1 MKTSKRGTKVKL
13 LDYFRVYTTWQEFW
27 GNGDTYECEKVF
39 LVKAASVKCAIKEV
53 TAQWKASKEYI
64 WENFEIVSIEHIS
77 SSEIEMK
84 LAIAPPMLKRDF
96 FAIIEVNSNGN
107 NRFYDRLFSDLE
119 DAERVCFD
127 LNLKNDGTTWHVV
140 KQVTQTTEISDL
152 EK

>member
-1 MKTSKRGTKVKL
+1 MKTSKRGTKVKP
-13 LDYFRVYTTWQEFW
+13 LDYFRVRTTWQEIC
-27 GNGDTYECEKVF
+27 GNGDTYKCGKIF
-39 LVKAASVKCAIKEV
+39 LVKATSVKCAIKEV

-64 WENFEIVSIEHIS
+64 WENFKVVSIEHIS

-84 LAIAPPMLKRDF
+84 LAIAPPMLKKDF
-96 FAIIEVNSNGN
+96 FAIIEVDSNGN
-107 NRFYDRLFSDLE
+107 NRFCGRPFSDLE

-127 LNLKNDGTTWHVV
+127 LNLKNNGTTWYVV

>member
-1 MKTSKRGTKVKL
+1 MKTSKHGTKVKP
-13 LDYFRVYTTWQEFW
+13 LDYFRVRTAWQEIC

-53 TAQWKASKEYI
+53 TAQWKASKECT
-64 WENFEIVSIEHIS
+64 WDNFEIVSIEHIS
-77 SSEIEMK
+77 SSVIEMK
-84 LAIAPPMLKRDF
+84 LAIAPPMLKKDF

-127 LNLKNDGTTWHVV
+127 LNLKNNGTAWHVV

>member
-1 MKTSKRGTKVKL
+1 MKTSKRGTKVKP
-13 LDYFRVYTTWQEFW
+13 LDYFRVRTTWQEFW
-27 GNGDTYECEKVF
+27 GNGDTYEGEKIF
-39 LVKAASVKCAIKEV
+39 LVKAVSVKRAIKEV
-53 TAQWKASKEYI
+53 TAQWKANKEYS
-64 WENFEIVSIEHIS
+64 WDNFEIVSIAHVS

-96 FAIIEVNSNGN
+96 FAVIEVNSNGN
-107 NRFYDRLFSDLE
+107 NRFYDGLFSDLE

-127 LNLKNDGTTWHVV
+127 LNLKNNGTTWYVV

>member
-1 MKTSKRGTKVKL
+1 MKTSKRGTKVKP
-13 LDYFRVYTTWQEFW
+13 LDYFRVRTAWQEIC

-53 TAQWKASKEYI
+53 TAKWKASKEYI
-64 WENFEIVSIEHIS
+64 WENFKVVSIEHIS

-96 FAIIEVNSNGN
+96 FAIIEVDSNGN
-107 NRFYDRLFSDLE
+107 NRFCGRLFSDLE

-127 LNLKNDGTTWHVV
+127 LNLKNNGTAWHVV
-140 KQVTQTTEISDL
+140 KQVTQTIEISDL